1 MVFEKDV
8 EGAMDCE
15 TNEPRGVRNGEYSE
29 KANDNNKA
37 KTVEANWVCLQ
48 RK

>member
-1 MVFEKDV
+1 MVFDKDV
-8 EGAMDCE
+8 EGDVDGDV
-15 TNEPRGVRNGEYSE
+15 NEPRGVRNGKHIE

-37 KTVEANWVCLQ
+37 KTIEVYWACFQ